1 MTHSFPTRRSSDLG
15 RRGAEKQHSRL
26 GLFPWVIDLQHI
38 RLLAGERRWRPW
50 PRGQAL
56 DEAEKYRAPANRQQ
70 LQFDVTTR
78 CAWHVV
84 TEQWADRSEEQTSE
98 LQSLMRTSY
107 AVFCLK

>member
-15 RRGAEKQHSRL
+15 RRGAEKHHARL
-26 GLFPWVIDLQHI
+26 GIFPWVIYLQHI

-84 TEQWADRSEEQTSE
+84 TEQWADGHARRASV
-98 LQSLMRTSY
+98 LPPR
-107 AVFCLK
+107 VRPKR